1 MKNKKVRR
9 RKNSLNIKEIFFLS
23 FESLWDRKVRSILTI
38 LMVMVGSAL
47 LVAVN
52 GIGAGFTVT
61 FTKQFS
67 NLAPNILFVSNS
79 QFAGGGQGGPGGGG
93 GGLGGAGSSPK
104 ITLNTAVVNRLHALP
119 FVTDVISTYRG
130 TAQVQSQSET
140 KNNAILSLDPEKL
153 KVIAPTMEF
162 EEGSTI
168 EPNNPAAIIV
178 AHDVANPAGDVNP
191 FLVIGRNVKIT
202 YSFVDS
208 YYRQQKQESKN
219 FVVSGIMEETGNPT
233 IDNGIVM
240 NPQAGNSLLQKS
252 GKFDSLFVIA
262 QSSDFVDTVEQEI
275 KTLYG
280 NNIGVNTVKAILKT
294 IQQTTAGINAF
305 LTSIGVIA
313 LVVGAVGVITTLY
326 TSVIERTREIGTLKA
341 IGAQNKDVLFLFLV
355 EALLIG
361 IFGATVGLLSGIGF
375 GYALSDVMRESGG
388 NRPSVPIYLPIE
400 MLRVW
405 FISVGL
411 SILAGILPATSSF
424 TIATYKTLIY
434 RIILF
439 TLKKL
444 TYFIF

>member
-1 MKNKKVRR
+1 VKNKKVRR
-9 RKNSLNIKEIFFLS
+9 QRNKLNIKEIFSLS

-52 GIGAGFTVT
+52 GIGAGFTAS

-79 QFAGGGQGGPGGGG
+79 QFSGGGGGPGGGG
-93 GGLGGAGSSPK
+93 GADGSPK
-104 ITLNTAVVNRLHALP
+104 ITLNSAVVSRLHSLP
-119 FVTDVISTYRG
+119 FVSDVISTYRG
-130 TAQVQSQSET
+130 TVQVQSQSET

-153 KVIAPTMEF
+153 QVIAPTLEF
-162 EEGSTI
+162 EEGSKI
-168 EPNNPAAIIV
+168 QPNNPSSIIV

-202 YSFVDS
+202 YSFVDPITG
-208 YYRQQKQESKN
+208 QQKQESKN
-219 FVVSGIMEETGNPT
+219 FVVSGIMKETGNPT
-233 IDNGIVM
+233 LDNGIVM
-240 NPQAGNSLLQKS
+240 NLQAGNSLLQKS

-275 KTLYG
+275 KTLYA

-294 IQQTTAGINAF
+294 IQQTTGGINAF

-361 IFGATVGLLSGIGF
+361 IFGATIGLLSGVGF
-375 GYALSDVMRESGG
+375 GYALSNVIGESGG
-388 NRPSVPIYLPIE
+388 NRPSVPIYLPSAMI
-400 MLRVW
+400 RVW

-411 SILAGILPATSSF
+411 SILAGILPALQASRLLPIRALRSE
-424 TIATYKTLIY
+424 
-434 RIILF
+434 
-439 TLKKL
+439 
-444 TYFIF
+444 